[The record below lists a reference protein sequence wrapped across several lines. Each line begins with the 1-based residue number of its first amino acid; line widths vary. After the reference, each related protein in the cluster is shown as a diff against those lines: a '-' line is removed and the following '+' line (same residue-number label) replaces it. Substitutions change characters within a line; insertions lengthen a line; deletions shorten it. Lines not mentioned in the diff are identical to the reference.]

1 MRNAHYLIINV
12 KLKQN
17 IYFLIYKTLIIFE
30 LYKIFV
36 LILILL
42 NMQFTYK

>member
-1 MRNAHYLIINV
+1 MAENYIVNAQ
-12 KLKQN
+12 LKQN

>member
-12 KLKQN
+12 LLKQN